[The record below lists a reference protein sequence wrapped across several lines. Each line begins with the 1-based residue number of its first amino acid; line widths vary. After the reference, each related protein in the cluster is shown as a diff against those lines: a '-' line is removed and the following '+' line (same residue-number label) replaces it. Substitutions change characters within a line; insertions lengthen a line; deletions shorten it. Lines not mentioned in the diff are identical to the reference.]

1 MLKTAEWHVVDESD
15 RDYTVSISA
24 EARKRLSDEGLR
36 RAANDN
42 QLLTTTARKHEV
54 LAGTIC
60 GLIVVAIV
68 WAIFRSL

>member
-1 MLKTAEWHVVDESD
+1 MSTTQWTVVDDAD

-42 QLLTTTARKHEV
+42 QLLAKTALAHEV
-54 LAGTIC
+54 LAGAAC
-60 GLIVVAIV
+60 GGIVVAIV